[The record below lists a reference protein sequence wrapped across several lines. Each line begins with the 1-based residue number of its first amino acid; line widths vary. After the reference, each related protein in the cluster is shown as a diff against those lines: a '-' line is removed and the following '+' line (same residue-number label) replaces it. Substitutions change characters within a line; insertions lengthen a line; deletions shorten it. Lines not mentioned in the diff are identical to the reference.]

1 MVLCV
6 FVIGPAG
13 SGKSTFVKE
22 FSEYLEDFDI
32 HNVKVNMDPAVD
44 KLPYEPDVDIRD
56 YITATELEEKLG
68 LGPNGAIIAATDLSV
83 NYLREVKNSIM
94 CLKPGYVLID
104 TPGQMELF
112 TFRSSGAEIVTQI
125 AEERSCILFLLDSA
139 LVATASTFTSSIL
152 LSISVYYRFN
162 LPQIILLNK
171 IDLMSENE
179 VERVV
184 EWVNCPDKLLTDL
197 RNEGQSTII
206 QVNETIVQALADFM
220 TVFSTI
226 PMSAKY
232 RKAFEDIYAKL
243 QQIYVGGEDYITLS
257 P

>member
-22 FSEYLEDFDI
+22 FSEYLDDFEI
-32 HNVKVNMDPAVD
+32 SNVKVNMDPAVD
-44 KLPYEPDVDIRD
+44 KLPYDPDVDIRD
-56 YITATELEEKLG
+56 YVTASELEEKLG

-83 NYLREVKNSIM
+83 NYLRDVKNNIM
-94 CLKPGYVLID
+94 SMNPGYVLVD

-112 TFRSSGAEIVTQI
+112 TFRSSGAEIITQI

-139 LVATASTFTSSIL
+139 LVAMASTFTSSIL

-171 IDLMSENE
+171 IDLMNENE
-179 VERVV
+179 IERVI
-184 EWVNCPDKLLTDL
+184 EWISYPDKLLTDL
-197 RNEGQSTII
+197 RSEGTSTIV
-206 QVNETIVQALADFM
+206 QLNETIVQAIADFM
-220 TVFSTI
+220 TTFNTI
-226 PMSAKY
+226 PISAKY
-232 RKAFEDIYAKL
+232 RRAFENVYAKL
-243 QQIYVGGEDYITLS
+243 QQIYVGGEDYVTL
-257 P
+257 PP